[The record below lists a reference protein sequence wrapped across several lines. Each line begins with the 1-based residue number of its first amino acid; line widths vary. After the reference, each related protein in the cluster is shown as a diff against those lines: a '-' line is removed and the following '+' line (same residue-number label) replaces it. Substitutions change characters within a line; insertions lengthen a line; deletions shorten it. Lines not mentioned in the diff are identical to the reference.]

1 MSLATGGYLAHFGYA
16 ACSMLAA
23 TRLVAGRAATRLVW
37 HAASATEAAT
47 SYVAR
52 GGPLCGTTSWRGP
65 LRGTMSWPCRGLGAA
80 AYAATRHTYYIAVQ
94 SSFPKLSK
102 PLLPKVELDTPPRV
116 QSLF

>member
-52 GGPLCGTTSWRGP
+52 GGPLRGI
-65 LRGTMSWPCRGLGAA
+65 MSWPRRGLGAA